1 MKRAAKAI
9 WCDLMPSSPVFTTA
23 QVAGIA
29 GMAPSNASRDLA
41 KLEAEGLLTHVRRGL
56 WAIPTHPEFSAH
68 AVVPHLFADVH
79 DGYVSATSA
88 LRLHGM
94 IEETPRAV
102 QVMTTAQRPLLR
114 TPVAT
119 YEFHRIQEALFG
131 GFGPWPGTG
140 SFDLAGPEK
149 ALFDALYLST
159 RKNRRF
165 ARLPRITVADGFA
178 PERLEEWI
186 SKVEHVPLRRAIARR
201 WDDVRERAAR

>member
-1 MKRAAKAI
+1 MKRATRTI

-23 QVAGIA
+23 QVAEIA

-41 KLEAEGLLTHVRRGL
+41 KLAADGLLTHVRRGL

-68 AVVPHLFADVH
+68 AVVPHLFNDARG
-79 DGYVSATSA
+79 GYVSATSA

-94 IEETPRAV
+94 IRSDPVAV
-102 QVMTTAQRPLLR
+102 QVMTATQRPLLR

-131 GFGPWPGTG
+131 GFEPWPGKG
-140 SFDLAGPEK
+140 SFDVAGPEK

-165 ARLPRITVADGFA
+165 ARLPRIDLGAEFA
-178 PERLEEWI
+178 VDRLKGWI
-186 SKVEHVPLRRAIARR
+186 ARVEHAPLRRAISRR
-201 WDDVRERAAR
+201 WDDVRQEAVR